1 MSEQLNLGDK
11 SNWTVENADK
21 IAYELGFVSDED
33 FANNLALFIAT
44 TVEPAS
50 TPTFLRVVVTGFFN
64 RCKQEKRNQGLL

>member
-1 MSEQLNLGDK
+1 MSEQLDLSDK

-44 TVEPAS
+44 TVEPAKMS
-50 TPTFLRVVVTGFFN
+50 TFLKVVAIGFFKS
-64 RCKQEKRNQGLL
+64 CKLEK